1 MPANKELPDR
11 RFPRRAG
18 FDYSSAA
25 IYFVTICTNEKRVLF
40 GRIAGSQILAN
51 RFGKI
56 VQETWHELP
65 DHYSRVHLD
74 CFALMPNH
82 VHGVLALVDPVGAGL
97 RPARVQTHHG
107 LSEII
112 RAFKGFSSR
121 AISELNPSLRS
132 AVWQRGFYDHI
143 IRNADD
149 LANVRRYV
157 YQNAARWEFD
167 RENENAVKKDKE
179 WDGKQPAASSTLP
192 GRV

>member
-1 MPANKELPDR
+1 MLP
-11 RFPRRAG
+11 
-18 FDYSSAA
+18 
-25 IYFVTICTNEKRVLF
+25 
-40 GRIAGSQILAN
+40 N
-51 RFGKI
+51 RFGQI

-65 DHYSRVHLD
+65 DHYPRVHLD

-82 VHGVLALVDPVGAGL
+82 IHGVLALVDPVGAGL
-97 RPARVQTHHG
+97 RPARVQIHHG

-121 AISELNPSLRS
+121 SIAELDPSLQS

-167 RENENAVKKDKE
+167 RENANSTKQDKE
-179 WDGKQPAASSTLP
+179 WVGE
-192 GRV
+192 